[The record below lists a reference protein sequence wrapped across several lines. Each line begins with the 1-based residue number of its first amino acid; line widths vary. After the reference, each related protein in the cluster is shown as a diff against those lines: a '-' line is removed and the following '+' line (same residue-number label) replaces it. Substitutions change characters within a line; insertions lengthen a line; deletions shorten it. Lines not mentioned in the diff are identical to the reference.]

1 MPEAAELAESL
12 QDTVSEDRLWNA
24 ASAVAG
30 LAATLAVRR
39 LVSRAWRARTGDDPP
54 SNPAQPGVTWS
65 RAIAWSVATGI
76 GVAVARTI
84 AQRGAA
90 RAWAKATGK
99 VPPGLQEA

>member
-1 MPEAAELAESL
+1 MPDTSIVDQL
-12 QDTVSEDRLWNA
+12 QDTVGEDRLWNA

-30 LAATLAVRR
+30 VAATLAVRR
-39 LVSRAWRARTGDDPP
+39 LVSRAWQARTGEDPP
-54 SNPAQPGVTWS
+54 SNPAQPGVSWAQ
-65 RAIAWSVATGI
+65 AITWSVATGI

-90 RAWAKATGK
+90 RVWAKATGK